1 MNSTLPPTFSFTSG
15 GSLATVSVGSVGSAE
30 YDLGAPLTKVILPR
44 CGPHPRC
51 VNFTCVCTFP
61 IQGFNVLNKSLHD
74 HANKVM
80 SSKDVAGVLGTTV
93 AKSVQQP
100 VADAV
105 SQVFEARLVPAIE
118 ASCRA
123 MFQQTNAAML
133 RGTDEHMK
141 AVGPK
146 LHGAAEQ
153 LAQVAGTLGR
163 QVGALGQQMQ
173 VLQARADESARRDT
187 QTQHVLR
194 EVQLAIAGEHAP
206 RPDGSATVA
215 SPVQDA
221 AADQMREVEG
231 KVLEF
236 QGNGQFEAAFS
247 LALQQQKLE
256 LLMRLC
262 QTMDPAQLFTQDPM
276 PLSQPVVL
284 SLIQQ
289 LASALEHNTE
299 LKMA

>member
-1 MNSTLPPTFSFTSG
+1 
-15 GSLATVSVGSVGSAE
+15 
-30 YDLGAPLTKVILPR
+30 
-44 CGPHPRC
+44 
-51 VNFTCVCTFP
+51 VCTFP